1 MSIKKIN
8 IGNLANDGTGDDL
21 REAFIKVNDNFDE
34 MSVRLDNAVIT
45 VAENV
50 GNGRNIFKEKLGNV
64 LQFKTL
70 VQGSNVL
77 LTEHGDS
84 ITVTANSG
92 LEQIIVLTEA
102 GSIILPGGQQLL
114 NVYGGQNI
122 GTTVEV
128 EDTDSYLRINVK
140 GENLV
145 QLDPNPTLAGSL
157 NADGYNFT
165 NVNSINANTY
175 YGNLLGL
182 VHGIDIRNINNQLL
196 EFDFG
201 SFLFQVNSIIDYIY
215 LTVDIDLGSNF
226 TSEPIQIDLGGFI
239 V

>member
-1 MSIKKIN
+1 MSIKKVN

-34 MSVRLDNAVIT
+34 MTVRLENAVIT

-50 GNGRNIFKEKLGNV
+50 GNGRKVFKEKLGNV

-102 GSIILPGGQQLL
+102 GSIVLPGGQQLL

-128 EDTDSYLRINVK
+128 DDTDSYLRINVK

-145 QLDPNPTLAGSL
+145 ELDPTPALGGSL
-157 NADGYNFT
+157 SGNGHNLTD
-165 NVNSINANTY
+165 VNSINANTY

-182 VHGIDIRNINNQLL
+182 VHGIDIRNINDRLL

-201 SFLFQVNSIIDYIY
+201 SFLFQLNNIIDYIY
-215 LTVDIDLGSNF
+215 LNVDVDFGADF
-226 TSEPIQIDLGGFI
+226 TSEPIQIDLGGF
-239 V
+239 VS